1 MKRFILKILKRCKI
15 MKTVACIIA
24 RTNSKRLPQ
33 KVLKKIKNKSMIEYI
48 IYSVKKVKGIDSI
61 YVCTSNLEEDRILKD
76 VAEKNN
82 VKFYA
87 GSETAV
93 IERMLDVAEV
103 EKADNII
110 RITGDNIFTD
120 SDYLEKMVEGHIKN
134 GVDYTRT
141 EYLSIGVTA
150 EVMKVNALR
159 DCYKNID
166 PDKSE
171 YLFLYMFNPEKYKCL
186 VLVPSEKYKC
196 PYSTLT
202 VDTEKDWERTKIIIE
217 NLDEDYSYKKIIELS
232 SKLEIPNFFIE
243 NDINIK
249 LPDDKVI
256 SYKKFREELEIKIL
270 KSKILNI

>member
-1 MKRFILKILKRCKI
+1 

-33 KVLKKIKNKSMIEYI
+33 KVLKKIGNKSMIEYI
-48 IYSVKKVKGIDSI
+48 IDNVKKVKGIDSI
-61 YVCTSNLEEDRILKD
+61 YICTSNLKEDKILKE

-82 VKFYA
+82 IKFYA

-103 EKADNII
+103 EKADNVI

-120 SDYLEKMVEGHIKN
+120 SDYLEKMLKGHIKN

-150 EVMKVNALR
+150 EVIKVTALK
-159 DCYKNID
+159 DCYKNIA

-186 VLVPSEKYKC
+186 VLIPDEKYKY

-202 VDTEKDWERTKIIIE
+202 VDTEKDWERTRFIIE
-217 NLDEDYSYKKIIELS
+217 HLENDYSYKKIIELN
-232 SKLEIPNFFIE
+232 SKLEIPNFLIE
-243 NDINIK
+243 DDINIK
-249 LPDDKVI
+249 LPDNKVI
-256 SYKKFREELEIKIL
+256 SYKKFREELEIKIM